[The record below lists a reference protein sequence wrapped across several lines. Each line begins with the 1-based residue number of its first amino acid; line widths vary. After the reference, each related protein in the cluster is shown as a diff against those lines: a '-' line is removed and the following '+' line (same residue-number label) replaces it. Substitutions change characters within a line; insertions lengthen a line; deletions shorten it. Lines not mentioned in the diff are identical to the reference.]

1 MSRSIS
7 SIPTSELS
15 NLNFVDLDEQEM
27 ITLAGGSG
35 SLVNVEANNLA
46 QNGGIANNL
55 AKNGGIANNLA
66 QNLGKE
72 GILVDVL

>member
-27 ITLAGGSG
+27 ITLTGGDG
-35 SLVNVEANNLA
+35 SLVSAPINVNAENALKEGVDVN
-46 QNGGIANNL
+46 
-55 AKNGGIANNLA
+55 AKNALR
-66 QNLGKE
+66 E
-72 GILVDVL
+72 GILTQGINIG